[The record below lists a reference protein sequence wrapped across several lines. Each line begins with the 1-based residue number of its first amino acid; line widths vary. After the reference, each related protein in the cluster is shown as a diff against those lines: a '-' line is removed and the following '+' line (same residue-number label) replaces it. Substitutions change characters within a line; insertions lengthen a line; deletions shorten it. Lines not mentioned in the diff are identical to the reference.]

1 MWVLGAGRWSSTRAA
16 GALNH
21 CGITPELVVS
31 KSILIMC
38 VRDMCMGLVFLPQQT
53 SGGQRTTLWRW
64 FSPPFTWVL
73 GAELRPSDLD
83 SKHLYWRRH
92 LAGFVCLFV
101 CLLLPVSCCTDEA
114 VLESDSRTGHGT
126 SVSIYPVIPTGQVPS
141 NGNPKRMKPW
151 QWELKQK
158 EKELRGTN
166 DRPPN

>member
-38 VRDMCMGLVFLPQQT
+38 VRDMCTGRVFLPQQT

-73 GAELRPSDLD
+73 GLSSGHQIWTVNICTNGGIL
-83 SKHLYWRRH
+83 
-92 LAGFVCLFV
+92 LALFVCLFASS
-101 CLLLPVSCCTDEA
+101 LSPVAQMRQC
-114 VLESDSRTGHGT
+114 
-126 SVSIYPVIPTGQVPS
+126 
-141 NGNPKRMKPW
+141 
-151 QWELKQK
+151 
-158 EKELRGTN
+158 
-166 DRPPN
+166 